1 MLSSLYRS
9 STSPKQPSLSPQ
21 SHSSGS
27 SGHSSPRSPPTGYA
41 HPPPPTSQPPPLP
54 PSATPSRGII
64 TGTAKSRSGHIP
76 KSGSDPYGQRT
87 GSGAYEMR
95 HVTHP
100 DQHHKSHNRRVGG
113 VGKSQHGADSH
124 VPFQQLKD
132 NSRVQPHSVKVSRQS
147 FHVTSS
153 DSNSGYNSSVVNTRV
168 IPSKKYATPVSDH
181 SHSDHYPPAES
192 FNDPGDRGSP
202 SGASSPS
209 STPNS
214 TLSKLHHIQMQQE
227 ALQASHSDSRL
238 LRTDSQS
245 SGGSS
250 TSSLEASKSDTILH
264 HDGGSVSISNGT
276 TKVHMGNVSLS
287 VHNALNMKHSGK
299 TPGVGKEREKQSSL
313 ASVANKYHPA
323 DTSNGVGD
331 TQPPPRVLQHPRS
344 SASASSVA
352 SKVAM
357 FNLNLNNS
365 GNSTN
370 NSHDTSSPGQPSSL
384 HGNQMESNSSNQTS
398 PPKSSSKG
406 VKTPSPKTTLRS
418 PEMAP
423 TGEYD
428 GHGSATDDNMV
439 DGEYQGNDGGRRVGM
454 DSRSSSIE
462 ELSQINVEESG
473 ENENEGEEDTDGGR
487 HRLVI
492 KPEVTKSTQHMGGYG
507 KPPQGPPPPGYPSS
521 IPQPP
526 PPAPTTVPQFQQHPQ
541 HHAMHHHTSEPHHQ
555 PPTYPSY
562 MFTSLS
568 QGTGGLSQSL
578 SQGAGGSQV
587 PLPSQQLSQGLPP
600 NYQAYE
606 QHYPPGRGDLAPAM
620 YPPPP
625 APPPGQGGGK
635 YVSRGGGVG
644 VPRQHPHHI
653 SPPHGSQQ
661 YEQQPQAP
669 PYVTP
674 PSTQQQPPKHQYPM
688 SHDSRH
694 MQPQLP
700 LPPHLMSHDIPLLH
714 RSVPSYRVSSA
725 VIGMAHE
732 AAGKGD
738 ITTLVSKKY
747 DCVLC
752 QRDNLWSILYVH
764 V

>member
-1 MLSSLYRS
+1 
-9 STSPKQPSLSPQ
+9 
-21 SHSSGS
+21 
-27 SGHSSPRSPPTGYA
+27 
-41 HPPPPTSQPPPLP
+41 
-54 PSATPSRGII
+54 
-64 TGTAKSRSGHIP
+64 
-76 KSGSDPYGQRT
+76 
-87 GSGAYEMR
+87 MR
-95 HVTHP
+95 HVPHP

-132 NSRVQPHSVKVSRQS
+132 NSRVQPHSVKVSSRQP

-153 DSNSGYNSSVVNTRV
+153 DSNSGYSSSLVNTRV

-181 SHSDHYPPAES
+181 SPSDHYPPAES

-214 TLSKLHHIQMQQE
+214 TLSKLHHVQMQQE

-245 SGGSS
+245 SGDSG
-250 TSSLEASKSDTILH
+250 TCSLEASKSDTILH
-264 HDGGSVSISNGT
+264 HDGCSMSAPNGT

-313 ASVANKYHPA
+313 ASVTNKYHPA

-331 TQPPPRVLQHPRS
+331 THPPPRVLQQPRS

-352 SKVAM
+352 SKVAI

-365 GNSTN
+365 GNLPLPN
-370 NSHDTSSPGQPSSL
+370 NSHDTNSPGQPSSL
-384 HGNQMESNSSNQTS
+384 HGNQTESNSSNQTS

-406 VKTPSPKTTLRS
+406 VKTPSPKMTIRS

-423 TGEYD
+423 AGEYG
-428 GHGSATDDNMV
+428 GHGSTTDEG
-439 DGEYQGNDGGRRVGM
+439 GEYQGNSGGRKEGM
-454 DSRSSSIE
+454 DSRSSSVE
-462 ELSQINVEESG
+462 ELSQINVEEMG
-473 ENENEGEEDTDGGR
+473 ENENEGDEDTDGGR
-487 HRLVI
+487 HMLVI
-492 KPEVTKSTQHMGGYG
+492 KPEATKSTQHIGGYG

-521 IPQPP
+521 TASVPQPP
-526 PPAPTTVPQFQQHPQ
+526 PPAPALQQHLQ
-541 HHAMHHHTSEPHHQ
+541 HHTSHHHTSEPHHQ
-555 PPTYPSY
+555 PPPPTYPPY
-562 MFTSLS
+562 MFTMSLS
-568 QGTGGLSQSL
+568 QGASGLSQSL
-578 SQGAGGSQV
+578 SQGAGGNQV
-587 PLPSQQLSQGLPP
+587 PGLPSQQLSQVLPP

-606 QHYPPGRGDLAPAM
+606 QHYPPGRGDLGAAM

-625 APPPGQGGGK
+625 APPPVQGGGK
-635 YVSRGGGVG
+635 YVSRGGGGG

-653 SPPHGSQQ
+653 SPPHSSQQ

-674 PSTQQQPPKHQYPM
+674 PSTQQQPPKHQSMGYPM
-688 SHDSRH
+688 SHDSRPGVH

-700 LPPHLMSHDIPLLH
+700 PHMMSHDIPLHH
-714 RSVPSYRVSSA
+714 RNVPSYLVSSA
-725 VIGMAHE
+725 VVGMAHE

-738 ITTLVSKKY
+738 INTLVSKN
-747 DCVLC
+747 V
-752 QRDNLWSILYVH
+752 NV
-764 V
+764 